1 MGTKS
6 ADSEPDSAH
15 TAPATPADHKLTYQV
30 ILRHLA
36 KFRDGAR
43 AVLDIFDRQAIEQQA
58 AADGPTVAPVPT
70 AEPAPRPAQ
79 PEAEEKTPL
88 QRRIERHMA
97 SVDRALMQIRDLN
110 PERKKKAELP
120 PELRERI
127 LTKERTI
134 HDIVGAELHFW
145 AAAIQN
151 SPLDKFDEI
160 ERSWVNRMIRLA
172 NIMGV
177 DDEHKE
183 YLTFLQDWAS
193 QEHS

>member
-1 MGTKS
+1 MGTKPAESDIDHSQTTS
-6 ADSEPDSAH
+6 A
-15 TAPATPADHKLTYQV
+15 APAERKLTYQV
-30 ILRHLA
+30 ILRHLV

-43 AVLDIFDRQAIEQQA
+43 AVLDIFEKQALDQPPDAGDQA
-58 AADGPTVAPVPT
+58 AAISPAAVAAPRAAP
-70 AEPAPRPAQ
+70 PAP
-79 PEAEEKTPL
+79 EEKTPL
-88 QRRIERHMA
+88 QLRIERHMA

-120 PELRERI
+120 PELREKI

-151 SPLDKFDEI
+151 APLDKFDEI
-160 ERSWVNRMIRLA
+160 ERSWISRMIRLA

-183 YLTFLQDWAS
+183 YLTFLHGWAS
-193 QEHS
+193 QQHS